1 MLSQNAHTNKIF
13 SMMHGFSSIYFYYL
27 FLDMVFTY
35 DDAQRPNSPKE
46 KLFSLLVFFLAN
58 YKVGV
63 TAEKVD
69 EHCFLFGVELRAD
82 TDFLASV
89 VAGVEGDRLNRLS
102 WFEVAAVPLR
112 FGRLFG
118 EAI

>member
-1 MLSQNAHTNKIF
+1 
-13 SMMHGFSSIYFYYL
+13 MHGFSSISFYYL

-63 TAEKVD
+63 TNP
-69 EHCFLFGVELRAD
+69 
-82 TDFLASV
+82 T
-89 VAGVEGDRLNRLS
+89 
-102 WFEVAAVPLR
+102 PP
-112 FGRLFG
+112 
-118 EAI
+118 